1 MDFLLSGYRDGLH
14 SDLYFRT
21 FYQLAILYENKPVK
35 EHNQFVWFKKWVME
49 ERQVYKYLVRDS
61 GMSRSA
67 LQRLFSIYLKKATIV
82 AIRSKT
88 NVHLLIDGTYFS
100 NELCLI
106 LYYDHDIGYVQLY
119 RETDQEKYK
128 EIKEDLENLLKLDEN
143 VYSVVHTD
151 S

>member
-1 MDFLLSGYRDGLH
+1 M
-14 SDLYFRT
+14 
-21 FYQLAILYENKPVK
+21 AILYENKSVK

-49 ERQVYKYLVRDS
+49 ERQMYKYLVRDS
-61 GMSRSA
+61 EMSRSA
-67 LQRLFSIYLKKATIV
+67 LQQLFSIYLKKATTV
-82 AIRSKT
+82 AIRSKI

-143 VYSVVHTD
+143 VYSVVHTAP
-151 S
+151 